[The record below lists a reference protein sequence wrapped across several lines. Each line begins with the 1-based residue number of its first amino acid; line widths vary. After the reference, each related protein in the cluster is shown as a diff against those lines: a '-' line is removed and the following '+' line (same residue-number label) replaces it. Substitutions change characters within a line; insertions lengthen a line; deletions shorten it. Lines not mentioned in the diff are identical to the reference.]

1 MFHDFFTTRSMIEFP
16 TIFTW
21 VTQPASLLKGKP
33 NQKIPLTLI
42 SSFVAICLTNLS
54 SFSCFYLLSSFSDQG
69 VMKNLWLRNFSLFD
83 TVSFLDWFG
92 MLFFFGCCCR
102 HMGSLKSMRY
112 GSLIKAIY
120 KFTMV
125 RQNYGKWL
133 FLLIR
138 YCFCSWQYDWQ
149 LMGKQNEMWLFLD
162 WIYFHNAVI
171 RHFLPSIVV
180 LGMVTNSKINLCI

>member
-1 MFHDFFTTRSMIEFP
+1 MPYVWQTYL
-16 TIFTW
+16 
-21 VTQPASLLKGKP
+21 VSLAFICFLHF
-33 NQKIPLTLI
+33 LI
-42 SSFVAICLTNLS
+42 RELWWTCDWETSPYLRQFLS
-54 SFSCFYLLSSFSDQG
+54 WTDLGCF
-69 VMKNLWLRNFSLFD
+69 
-83 TVSFLDWFG
+83 
-92 MLFFFGCCCR
+92 FFFGCCCR

-112 GSLIKAIY
+112 GALIKAIY

-133 FLLIR
+133 LLLIH
-138 YCFCSWQYDWQ
+138 YCSCSWQYDWQ

-162 WIYFHNAVI
+162 WICFHNAVI